1 MINKVA
7 MKCRIL
13 VLFILF
19 SLAAFSQSEIYYYKD
34 YDANLDVLEAEDKVF
49 KLLEYNIL
57 EKQSDAVYWF
67 KIPASNS
74 KENYIFRIK
83 NYRANNSIAYQNR
96 RPLEKIKNSRFT
108 SYKIQRDYPVFIK
121 VSSEYSAYYPVELK
135 LEEEYHFDESVQIL
149 INSFYYGAAF
159 LIIIFSVVYYFF
171 FKDNSFIHHCFLLTS
186 LVFAFLASD
195 GMFNFFN
202 IDGTIIDNLIL
213 FNYFFLG
220 FFSFKFAHNFLLV
233 DNYYPGLKKYSHI
246 IIVNIFLFVVLFYF
260 FRKSELFVIL
270 NILTFLLFLTYWIV
284 SVLLINKSA
293 HIKLFTIAFVIIL
306 FNGINFT
313 VLKNFGISFF
323 DNAPFNMKIGGL
335 VQVVTL
341 SFAVVYR
348 EKTLRKRNSYMKN
361 EIINFNKEIDLLT
374 SNIDKE
380 SKIKDIEN
388 LSIRERE
395 VFDLIVIGKSNKEI
409 ALEVNVSINTVKF
422 HVKNIYG
429 KLNIKSRK
437 EVLTID
443 KNQ

>member
-1 MINKVA
+1 MKNKL
-7 MKCRIL
+7 IL
-13 VLFILF
+13 VFIFFTFTAL
-19 SLAAFSQSEIYYYKD
+19 SQSEIYYYKD
-34 YDANLDVLEAEDKVF
+34 FEANLEVLDIEDKTF
-49 KLLEYNIL
+49 NLLEYNIL
-57 EKQSDAVYWF
+57 EKQSDAIYWF

-74 KENYIFRIK
+74 KEDYIFRIK

-159 LIIIFSVVYYFF
+159 LIIVFSIVYYFF
-171 FKDNSFIHHCFLLTS
+171 FKDNSFIHHCFLLMS

-195 GMFNFFN
+195 GIFNFFN
-202 IDGTIIDNLIL
+202 FNNTIIDNLIL

>member
-1 MINKVA
+1 MKNKL
-7 MKCRIL
+7 IL
-13 VLFILF
+13 VFIFFTFTAL
-19 SLAAFSQSEIYYYKD
+19 SQSEIYYYKD
-34 YDANLDVLEAEDKVF
+34 FEANLEVLDIEDKTF

-74 KENYIFRIK
+74 KEDYIFRIK

-121 VSSEYSAYYPVELK
+121 VSSDYSAYYPVELK

-159 LIIIFSVVYYFF
+159 LIIVFSIVYYFF
-171 FKDNSFIHHCFLLTS
+171 FKDNSFIHHCFLLMS

-195 GMFNFFN
+195 GIFNFFN
-202 IDGTIIDNLIL
+202 FNNTIIDNLIL

-246 IIVNIFLFVVLFYF
+246 IVVNIFLFVVLFYF
-260 FRKSELFVIL
+260 FKKSELFVIL
-270 NILTFLLFLTYWIV
+270 NILTFLLFLTYWVV
-284 SVLLINKSA
+284 SVLLINKSG

-341 SFAVVYR
+341 SFAVIYR